1 MHLAAASPPRRAVGT
16 VRAILWC
23 AEMAGALCTIED
35 GLSIAARVEEE
46 MLQNFRESQP
56 ATARRGVVTSIR
68 WTVHDGVRQ
77 PYDLCSSV
85 LVV

>member
-1 MHLAAASPPRRAVGT
+1 MRGDGRG
-16 VRAILWC
+16 
-23 AEMAGALCTIED
+23 LCTIED